1 MINYQNN
8 KPFVEGVAIED
19 IASSHAT
26 PMYVYSQ
33 KKIEEQYNKLKNALN
48 AEIFYAVKANSNQA
62 IIKLMSTLGAGAD
75 VVSVGELER
84 AITAGINPK
93 KIIFEGIGKSKED
106 TSLAIN
112 NNIRLINVESIDEI
126 QRINNVAQEH
136 NKCVDIGI
144 RLNPNIDGQ
153 TIDKISTGKKTDK
166 FGIDTDKLQDL
177 FQSLENAKNIIED
190 KTKENVAKIVE
201 PKKNL
206 DKENL
211 TSENIFY
218 LIGDSYFIEGV
229 KYTPK
234 EDYSYS
240 EVGLATFYDKELH
253 NQKTLNN
260 DLNKVTELLGRHKT
274 LPLPSIVKITNL
286 ENGLSLTIKVIDRH
300 DDNASVIQVSRKVAQ
315 LLRFYKNKI
324 ARVKVEILSD
334 PSKQWKNVTMSI
346 NDEDFNSVNWL

>member
-1 MINYQNN
+1 MKLIISLFFIFLFSCDNISNN
-8 KPFVEGVAIED
+8 KVVN
-19 IASSHAT
+19 
-26 PMYVYSQ
+26 
-33 KKIEEQYNKLKNALN
+33 KI
-48 AEIFYAVKANSNQA
+48 
-62 IIKLMSTLGAGAD
+62 
-75 VVSVGELER
+75 
-84 AITAGINPK
+84 
-93 KIIFEGIGKSKED
+93 
-106 TSLAIN
+106 
-112 NNIRLINVESIDEI
+112 
-126 QRINNVAQEH
+126 
-136 NKCVDIGI
+136 
-144 RLNPNIDGQ
+144 
-153 TIDKISTGKKTDK
+153 
-166 FGIDTDKLQDL
+166 
-177 FQSLENAKNIIED
+177 ENAKNIIED
-190 KTKENVAKIVE
+190 KTKENVAKLVE

-206 DKENL
+206 DKENS
-211 TSENIFY
+211 TSEKIFY
-218 LIGDSYFIEGV
+218 LIGDPYFIEGV

-315 LLRFYKNKI
+315 LLRFYKNRM

-346 NDEDFNSVNWL
+346 NDEDFNSTVESAPTEIVSISNIDDDIEESSVQEDMEQPIELGFEKVENLELFLHINNFKNYEDIQKIVNEIQLKEKFTSENMGDFYKLIIGPIENEVANKLVSTFILKGYKENEIILE

>member
-1 MINYQNN
+1 MKLIISLFFIFLFSCDNISNN
-8 KPFVEGVAIED
+8 KVVN
-19 IASSHAT
+19 
-26 PMYVYSQ
+26 
-33 KKIEEQYNKLKNALN
+33 KI
-48 AEIFYAVKANSNQA
+48 
-62 IIKLMSTLGAGAD
+62 
-75 VVSVGELER
+75 
-84 AITAGINPK
+84 
-93 KIIFEGIGKSKED
+93 
-106 TSLAIN
+106 
-112 NNIRLINVESIDEI
+112 
-126 QRINNVAQEH
+126 
-136 NKCVDIGI
+136 
-144 RLNPNIDGQ
+144 
-153 TIDKISTGKKTDK
+153 
-166 FGIDTDKLQDL
+166 
-177 FQSLENAKNIIED
+177 ENAKNIIED
-190 KTKENVAKIVE
+190 KTKENVAKLVE

-206 DKENL
+206 DKENS

-218 LIGDSYFIEGV
+218 LIGDPYFIEGV

-315 LLRFYKNKI
+315 LLRFYKNRM

-346 NDEDFNSVNWL
+346 NDEDFNSTVESAPTEIVSISNIDDDNVESSVQEDIEQPIELGFEKVENLELFLHINNFKNYEDIQKIVNEIQLKEKFTSENMGDFYKLIIGPIENEVANKLVSTFILKGYKENEIILE

>member
-1 MINYQNN
+1 MKLIISLFFIFLFSCDNISNN
-8 KPFVEGVAIED
+8 KVVN
-19 IASSHAT
+19 
-26 PMYVYSQ
+26 
-33 KKIEEQYNKLKNALN
+33 KI
-48 AEIFYAVKANSNQA
+48 
-62 IIKLMSTLGAGAD
+62 
-75 VVSVGELER
+75 
-84 AITAGINPK
+84 
-93 KIIFEGIGKSKED
+93 
-106 TSLAIN
+106 
-112 NNIRLINVESIDEI
+112 
-126 QRINNVAQEH
+126 
-136 NKCVDIGI
+136 
-144 RLNPNIDGQ
+144 
-153 TIDKISTGKKTDK
+153 
-166 FGIDTDKLQDL
+166 
-177 FQSLENAKNIIED
+177 ENAKNIIED

-206 DKENL
+206 DKENS

-218 LIGDSYFIEGV
+218 LIGDPYFIEGV

-346 NDEDFNSVNWL
+346 NDEDFNSTVESAPTEIVSISNIDDDNEESSLQEDIEQPIELGFEKVENLELFLHINNFKNYEDIQKIVNEIQLKEKFTSENMGDFYKLIIGPIENEVANKLVSTFILKGYKENEIILE

>member
-1 MINYQNN
+1 MKLIISLFFIFLFSCDNISNN
-8 KPFVEGVAIED
+8 KVVN
-19 IASSHAT
+19 
-26 PMYVYSQ
+26 
-33 KKIEEQYNKLKNALN
+33 KI
-48 AEIFYAVKANSNQA
+48 
-62 IIKLMSTLGAGAD
+62 
-75 VVSVGELER
+75 
-84 AITAGINPK
+84 
-93 KIIFEGIGKSKED
+93 
-106 TSLAIN
+106 
-112 NNIRLINVESIDEI
+112 
-126 QRINNVAQEH
+126 
-136 NKCVDIGI
+136 
-144 RLNPNIDGQ
+144 
-153 TIDKISTGKKTDK
+153 
-166 FGIDTDKLQDL
+166 
-177 FQSLENAKNIIED
+177 ENAKNIIED
-190 KTKENVAKIVE
+190 NTKENVAKFVE
-201 PKKNL
+201 SKKKL
-206 DKENL
+206 DKKTS

-218 LIGDSYFIEGV
+218 LIGDPYFIEGV

-315 LLRFYKNKI
+315 LLRFYKNRM

-346 NDEDFNSVNWL
+346 NDEDFNSTVESAPTEIVSISNIDDDNEETSVQEDVEQPIELGFEKVENLELFLHINNFKNYEDIQKIVNEIQLKEKFTSENMGDFYKLIIGPIENEVANKLVSTFILKGYKENEIILE

>member
-1 MINYQNN
+1 MKLIISLFFIFLFSCDNISNN
-8 KPFVEGVAIED
+8 KVVN
-19 IASSHAT
+19 
-26 PMYVYSQ
+26 
-33 KKIEEQYNKLKNALN
+33 KI
-48 AEIFYAVKANSNQA
+48 
-62 IIKLMSTLGAGAD
+62 
-75 VVSVGELER
+75 
-84 AITAGINPK
+84 
-93 KIIFEGIGKSKED
+93 
-106 TSLAIN
+106 
-112 NNIRLINVESIDEI
+112 
-126 QRINNVAQEH
+126 
-136 NKCVDIGI
+136 
-144 RLNPNIDGQ
+144 
-153 TIDKISTGKKTDK
+153 
-166 FGIDTDKLQDL
+166 
-177 FQSLENAKNIIED
+177 ENAKNIIED
-190 KTKENVAKIVE
+190 KTKENVAKLVE

-206 DKENL
+206 DKENS
-211 TSENIFY
+211 TSEKIFY
-218 LIGDSYFIEGV
+218 LIGGPYFIEGV

-346 NDEDFNSVNWL
+346 NDEDFNSTVESAPTEIVSISNIDDDNEESSVQEDVEQPIELGFEKVENLELFLHINNFKNYEDIQKIVNEIQLKEKFTSENMGDFYKLIIGPIENEVANKLVSTFILKGYKENEIILE

>member
-1 MINYQNN
+1 MKLIISLFFIFLFSCDNISNN
-8 KPFVEGVAIED
+8 KVVN
-19 IASSHAT
+19 
-26 PMYVYSQ
+26 
-33 KKIEEQYNKLKNALN
+33 KI
-48 AEIFYAVKANSNQA
+48 
-62 IIKLMSTLGAGAD
+62 
-75 VVSVGELER
+75 
-84 AITAGINPK
+84 
-93 KIIFEGIGKSKED
+93 
-106 TSLAIN
+106 
-112 NNIRLINVESIDEI
+112 
-126 QRINNVAQEH
+126 
-136 NKCVDIGI
+136 
-144 RLNPNIDGQ
+144 
-153 TIDKISTGKKTDK
+153 
-166 FGIDTDKLQDL
+166 
-177 FQSLENAKNIIED
+177 ENAKNIIED
-190 KTKENVAKIVE
+190 KTKENVAKLVE

-206 DKENL
+206 DKENS
-211 TSENIFY
+211 TIEKIFY
-218 LIGDSYFIEGV
+218 LIGDPYFIEGV

-315 LLRFYKNKI
+315 LLRFYKNRM

-346 NDEDFNSVNWL
+346 NDEDFNSTVESAPTEIVSISNIDDDNEESSVQEDIEQPIELGFEKVENLELFLHINNFKNYEDIQKIVNEIQLKEKFTSENMGDFYKLIIGPIENEVANKLVSTFILKGYKENEIILE